1 MAVRGD
7 YRLSGIVA
15 LIHLLPLIGVLGDT
29 RLAALYGIEITDPNL
44 LILMRHRA
52 VLFGLLG
59 LFFVIAAFVP
69 KMQWLAIT
77 YGVISTLSFILIAY
91 QVPAYN
97 RELAKVI
104 MIDWVA
110 LGTLL
115 AAALAKL
122 FVR

>member
-1 MAVRGD
+1 MQKVVLIG
-7 YRLSGIVA
+7 LLIVA